1 MTTAA
6 PQDLAYGSD
15 FSTFVDGVADLDPTF
30 AIITGQRVV
39 AEALARRFMQ
49 GAGTLEDDPRYGYD
63 LRQET
68 GARLT
73 AVRRVRIAAK
83 IVAQCQEDPRVL
95 SATVAELTSDT
106 PGRFRVSVKVTLASG
121 PFDLVLSV
129 SAVTV
134 EILKVARG

>member
-1 MTTAA
+1 MTTSA

-15 FSTFVDGVADLDPTF
+15 LSTFVDGVADLDPTF
-30 AIITGQRVV
+30 AIITGPRVV

-49 GAGTLEDDPRYGYD
+49 EAGTLEDDPRYGYD